1 MEKSHF
7 RWTNFRGAGHPH
19 CAPTVSYFRP
29 VSSYVHHLPN
39 NFQKV
44 VSATQCESCKGFVLV
59 IGNRQ
64 SPNHHC
70 QLESVYPLGKPN
82 DTVATEVQQAAKSV
96 AEDFAEALRCQWVK
110 AYKACV
116 VMCACA
122 VQGSAIALG
131 AKKKTL
137 TDQIDELF
145 SQGKITEAL
154 KDFAHEI
161 RVTRNIGAHPDKD
174 GLEDVTEQDAND
186 IVEFTREYLH
196 HVYVM
201 PAKLKARKTPV
212 PGVASQPVK

>member
-1 MEKSHF
+1 MIDLLLPLAPF
-7 RWTNFRGAGHPH
+7 YVWRYNGAVQVVNFPPNENKVGASGECPH

-145 SQGKITEAL
+145 S
-154 KDFAHEI
+154 
-161 RVTRNIGAHPDKD
+161 
-174 GLEDVTEQDAND
+174 
-186 IVEFTREYLH
+186 
-196 HVYVM
+196 
-201 PAKLKARKTPV
+201 
-212 PGVASQPVK
+212 